1 MKEIAAPPTAGDD
14 NGDYDYPATI
24 PEEPEDDAQENPGNI
39 SPRGNSPTTAAG
51 FVEIAAYSHG
61 GEKRRDGSAELIPV
75 MPWRG
80 LLKKSA
86 TNQR

>member
-1 MKEIAAPPTAGDD
+1 MKEVAAPPPAGDD
-14 NGDYDYPATI
+14 GEYDYPATI
-24 PEEPEDDAQENPGNI
+24 PEEPEDDDQENSGNI
-39 SPRGNSPTTAAG
+39 SPRGNSPTAAG

-86 TNQR
+86 TSQR